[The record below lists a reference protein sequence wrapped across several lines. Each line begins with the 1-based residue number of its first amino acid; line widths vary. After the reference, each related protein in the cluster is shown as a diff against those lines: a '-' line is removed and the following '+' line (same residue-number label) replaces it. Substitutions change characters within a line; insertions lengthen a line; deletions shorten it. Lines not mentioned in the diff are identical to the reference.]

1 MAWNEPGGNKDPWGR
16 KTKNNSEI
24 DTILND
30 INSFFKNILSG
41 NGGGSSPTPNKK
53 NTSILGAIII
63 VVYLLSGIYIVN
75 DGERGVGL
83 VFGAYLNWCLIARSL
98 RIYSERVGDR
108 KSVV

>member
-41 NGGGSSPTPNKK
+41 NGGGSSTTPNKK
-53 NTSILGAIII
+53 NTSILAAIIV

-75 DGERGVGL
+75 DGERGVILQFCKFHSITTPGPHW
-83 VFGAYLNWCLIARSL
+83 VPIIIQIA
-98 RIYSERVGDR
+98 
-108 KSVV
+108 